1 MEESGSR
8 SQRAKSTVR
17 DPIRENRK
25 TTYAEDDRS
34 QPYPTDGRRLTD
46 DSAGAYYD
54 SFGSS
59 GQVSNSYQASDT
71 FEPTSPSRQFSSAQP
86 RHLSPRPFDPGTGDS
101 LAQGF
106 DALHISSD
114 ENYTHS
120 SINAPTSVDWQPPT
134 VSSRHEE
141 TVSAVGDSS
150 QPIYSSLGRHGQE
163 HLPAVQSRQQ
173 QSDRYVKGT
182 PQLGSAEKIDKSYVI
197 RKKDWQEFFRIGRVF
212 STLWTDPFSG
222 DSNKTDPTFV
232 SEVIYNERV
241 FSKIRRFV
249 VVREGDRSVSCLPV
263 TSYDGYGHRKNGIR
277 LGDHGFIYSKNK
289 PRKVDG
295 MCSRSLK
302 LTLAKGAAHLKDPS
316 LVNYGKVYTV
326 ETNVKV
332 KNVGD
337 LDFESKEI
345 LIRYFRR
352 IFSGIGDDPDR
363 ADLTPRASE
372 AVLAGVGAALS
383 SYPGQLPSSSYIPAS
398 TAGPAFSS
406 VSTTSGYPPSTIYGP
421 SDSSMAPSGH
431 VAYAPS
437 AFSYP
442 PNAPGMHETGSS
454 KSYHIPTTNLTHSSS
469 HATDSTHY
477 SGGHSSYPAPS
488 MHSQHLYPN
497 APVAAS
503 PHKLIYT
510 SEDTM
515 DPSRPAQSSS
525 GFYQP
530 SSRDNYYQ
538 QPGTTPLPPNNPSY
552 DSSGYYSQQA
562 PISPPTSAGSGYYPQ
577 QGSGSGRLE
586 DDYPRQSTEVYSG
599 YAPQP
604 PYSQPAPSSQQVYD
618 DDIDLGTLD
627 TARETARRRRESR
640 SDRRRDYRSFS

>member
-1 MEESGSR
+1 M
-8 SQRAKSTVR
+8 T
-17 DPIRENRK
+17 
-25 TTYAEDDRS
+25 
-34 QPYPTDGRRLTD
+34 
-46 DSAGAYYD
+46 
-54 SFGSS
+54 
-59 GQVSNSYQASDT
+59 
-71 FEPTSPSRQFSSAQP
+71 
-86 RHLSPRPFDPGTGDS
+86 
-101 LAQGF
+101 QGF
-106 DALHISSD
+106 DALHITGD

-134 VSSRHEE
+134 VSSRLAE
-141 TVSAVGDSS
+141 TVSAVRDSS
-150 QPIYSSLGRHGQE
+150 QPIYSSLGHHGQE
-163 HLPAVQSRQQ
+163 HPPAVQSRQQ

-182 PQLGSAEKIDKSYVI
+182 PQLGSAEKIDKSYMI

-222 DSNKTDPTFV
+222 DFNRTDATFV

-263 TSYDGYGHRKNGIR
+263 TSYAGYGHRKNGIR

-372 AVLAGVGAALS
+372 AVLVGVGAALS

-406 VSTTSGYPPSTIYGP
+406 VSTTLGYPPSSIYGP

-431 VAYAPS
+431 GSYASP
-437 AFSYP
+437 AFTYP

-454 KSYHIPTTNLTHSSS
+454 KSYHIPTTNFTHSSS
-469 HATDSTHY
+469 HATDSTPY
-477 SGGHSSYPAPS
+477 PGGHSSYPAPS
-488 MHSQHLYPN
+488 THSQYPYPGG
-497 APVAAS
+497 PVAAS
-503 PHKLIYT
+503 PHKLIY
-510 SEDTM
+510 SSQNTM
-515 DPSRPAQSSS
+515 DPSRTSQSSS
-525 GFYQP
+525 GFYQ
-530 SSRDNYYQ
+530 SSTKDSYYQ
-538 QPGTTPLPPNNPSY
+538 QPSTDPLPPSNPSY
-552 DSSGYYSQQA
+552 DNSGYYQQQA
-562 PISPPTSAGSGYYPQ
+562 PVSPPISASSGYYPQ
-577 QGSGSGRLE
+577 QGGGSGRFPE
-586 DDYPRQSTEVYSG
+586 DYPPQGTEVYSG

-604 PYSQPAPSSQQVYD
+604 QYSQPASSSQQAYD

-627 TARETARRRRESR
+627 TARENARRRRESR
-640 SDRRRDYRSFS
+640 PDRRREHR